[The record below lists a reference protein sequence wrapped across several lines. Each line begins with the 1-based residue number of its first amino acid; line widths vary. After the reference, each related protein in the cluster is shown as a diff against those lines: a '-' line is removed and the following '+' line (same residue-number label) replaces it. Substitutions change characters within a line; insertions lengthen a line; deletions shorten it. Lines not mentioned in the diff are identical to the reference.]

1 VVNMKPS
8 DEVLSGLL
16 AAAPDAL
23 VAVDPGGTIVF
34 ANDQAEHLFGWSRDD
49 LVGQPVELLVPQR
62 FSPGHPSLRA
72 GYMGQPS
79 TRPMGAG
86 LELWACRKDGT
97 EFPAEISLSSFTA
110 SEGTLVAAAI
120 RDVTVSRRTEQ
131 RFRAVLASGPDAIVG
146 VSELGHIELVN
157 AQVERLFGWSPD
169 ELIGLAIETLV
180 PEAAHDIHV
189 LHRERF
195 LGDPLSSSMSTQ
207 VSARRKDGSTFPAE
221 ISLSAVTDEPGERM
235 VLAAVRDATD
245 RIEVEAVRERHALVE
260 RREQTQRLESLG
272 QLAGG
277 VAHDFNNLLGV
288 ILNYT
293 TLVSRR
299 LTDPTARSHLDEI
312 QAAAERAAGLTKQ
325 LLTFARRDMANPEPL
340 DVNQVIHALAGML
353 DRTLGEEIEL
363 RLELPDEPLVVLA
376 DQHQLDQIV
385 LNLAFNARDAM
396 PDGGVLTITGEPSG
410 ADVIV
415 QVVDTGKG
423 MSSEVAG
430 RAFEPFFTTK
440 PTGEGTGLGLATVY
454 GIVQQGGGHVAI
466 ESSVGHGTTVSVR
479 LPGAGGAQPA
489 IRARLEAS
497 EGGGERILLVEDEP
511 ALRAGTAE
519 ILLER
524 GYDVLVAS
532 DGVDALEVLECEP
545 GKIDVVVTDV
555 VMPRMRGDELA
566 RILVA
571 NDPDLP
577 VIFMSGYASGPSS
590 VSGRLLQKPVA
601 EHVLLR
607 ALREVL
613 DG

>member
-1 VVNMKPS
+1 
-8 DEVLSGLL
+8 
-16 AAAPDAL
+16 
-23 VAVDPGGTIVF
+23 
-34 ANDQAEHLFGWSRDD
+34 
-49 LVGQPVELLVPQR
+49 
-62 FSPGHPSLRA
+62 
-72 GYMGQPS
+72 
-79 TRPMGAG
+79 MGAG

-97 EFPAEISLSSFTA
+97 EFPAEISLSSFTT

-169 ELIGLAIETLV
+169 ELIGVAIETLV

-195 LGDPLSSSMSTQ
+195 LGDPLSTLHEH
-207 VSARRKDGSTFPAE
+207 AGLGPRKDGSTFPAE

-245 RIEVEAVRERHALVE
+245 RIEVEAVRRRHALVE
-260 RREQTQRLESLG
+260 QREQTQRLESLG

-325 LLTFARRDMANPEPL
+325 LLTFARRDVANPEPL

-363 RLELPDEPLVVLA
+363 RLDLPDEPLVVLA

-396 PDGGVLTITGEPSG
+396 PDGGVLTITSEPSG
-410 ADVIV
+410 SDVVV
-415 QVVDTGKG
+415 QVVDTG
-423 MSSEVAG
+423 
-430 RAFEPFFTTK
+430 R
-440 PTGEGTGLGLATVY
+440 
-454 GIVQQGGGHVAI
+454 GHVAGGGGPG
-466 ESSVGHGTTVSVR
+466 VRAVLHHQAHRRGHG
-479 LPGAGGAQPA
+479 A
-489 IRARLEAS
+489 
-497 EGGGERILLVEDEP
+497 
-511 ALRAGTAE
+511 RAGHGLRHRPAG
-519 ILLER
+519 R
-524 GYDVLVAS
+524 
-532 DGVDALEVLECEP
+532 
-545 GKIDVVVTDV
+545 
-555 VMPRMRGDELA
+555 R
-566 RILVA
+566 
-571 NDPDLP
+571 
-577 VIFMSGYASGPSS
+577 SGGH
-590 VSGRLLQKPVA
+590 RLLGGPRDDGQ
-601 EHVLLR
+601 R
-607 ALREVL
+607 APARRGRGAAGHPGPPRGVR
-613 DG
+613 GWW